1 MKRNEIPEQTSG
13 LEEVGLIA
21 IDMDGTLLLSDHATI
36 PQENI
41 DAICEASDAGICVCI
56 STGRMAE
63 DASDFIRRYDLPCMI
78 IAANG
83 ARIADRAL
91 PEGKM
96 IYQKRF
102 DTEDALRAIEIL
114 LPYEMMINGFE
125 DGVVNTVQDASKRDY
140 HLVARGL
147 IEPRYGEENIRE
159 AAKRGI
165 MKLFVVANGM
175 WEAKSDP
182 RIAPARE
189 ALRRALPHLEIVS
202 SSPNNIEVM
211 PQNTGKGM
219 ALAWLAGQLGLTERN
234 VMAIGDAEN
243 DLSMLEYAYH
253 STAMGNAC
261 EHVKKVCRHETA
273 GNDECGVAKMIRRV
287 LEAKVSKAKK

>member
-1 MKRNEIPEQTSG
+1 MKTAELAN
-13 LEEVGLIA
+13 VGLIA

-41 DAICEASDAGICVCI
+41 DAIRAAHDAGVCVCI

-91 PEGKM
+91 PEGKI
-96 IYQKRF
+96 IYGRRF
-102 DTEDALRAIEIL
+102 ETKEALQALDIL
-114 LPYEMMINGFE
+114 LPYGMMINGFE
-125 DGVVNTVQDASKRDY
+125 DGIVNTVQDESGRDY

-159 AAKRGI
+159 AAERGI

-175 WEAKSDP
+175 WSAMSDE
-182 RIAPARE
+182 RIPPARE

-202 SSPNNIEVM
+202 SSPNNIEIM
-211 PQNTGKGM
+211 PKDTGTGM
-219 ALAWLAGQLGLTERN
+219 ALAWLAEQLGLTREN
-234 VMAIGDAEN
+234 VMAFGDAEN
-243 DLSMLEYAYH
+243 DLSMFEYAYH
-253 STAMGNAC
+253 GTAMGNAPQ
-261 EHVKKVCRHETA
+261 HVKNVCRYVTA
-273 GNDECGVAKMIRRV
+273 TNEECGVAKMIYQA
-287 LEAKVSKAKK
+287 LEAKKQKIV